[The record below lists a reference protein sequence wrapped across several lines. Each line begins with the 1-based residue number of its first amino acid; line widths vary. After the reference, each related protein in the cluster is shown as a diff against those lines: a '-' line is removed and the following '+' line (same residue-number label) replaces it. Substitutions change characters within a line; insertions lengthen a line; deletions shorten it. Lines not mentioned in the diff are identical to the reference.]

1 MMQTAIETWINLNF
15 IENHLMRNIYGSK
28 RNETKQ
34 NKKQQQQKK
43 QQLSLDTVHKLIT
56 YAWIND

>member
-1 MMQTAIETWINLNF
+1 
-15 IENHLMRNIYGSK
+15 MRNIYGSK

-43 QQLSLDTVHKLIT
+43 KQLSLDTVHKLIT
-56 YAWIND
+56 YA